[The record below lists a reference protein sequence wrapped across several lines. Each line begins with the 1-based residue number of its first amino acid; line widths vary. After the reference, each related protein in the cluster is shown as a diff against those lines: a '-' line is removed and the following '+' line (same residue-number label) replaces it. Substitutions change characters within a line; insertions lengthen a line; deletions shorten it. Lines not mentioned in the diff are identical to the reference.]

1 MQDGHEETLKVDSTK
16 AHTRFYSAMRILRA
30 YLSRES
36 VSQTKVCSCGNPTA
50 ARRATAG
57 LGNIPNTAEPLPAS
71 EASVAPFWSKA
82 RLIRSSRGWRR
93 ATGPSKSF
101 ERPLPCALQD
111 RAQNCKSL
119 GFAAGFVKPRG
130 PAFTQR
136 KASGVGTRISCGTTT
151 RTGSFGMSWRG

>member
-50 ARRATAG
+50 ARRAIAG
-57 LGNIPNTAEPLPAS
+57 LGKIPNTAEPLPAS
-71 EASVAPFWSKA
+71 EASVAPRWSKT
-82 RLIRSSRGWRR
+82 RLIRPSRAWRR
-93 ATGPSKSF
+93 NTGPSKSL

-111 RAQNCKSL
+111 RVQNCKSL
-119 GFAAGFVKPRG
+119 EFVEGFVKPSG
-130 PAFTQR
+130 LAFTQR

-151 RTGSFGMSWRG
+151 RTCSLEMSCSG